1 MRAMYS
7 GISGMKVNQTRLDV
21 IGNNIANVGTTAFKG
36 SRARFEDSLSQ
47 AERAASAPSTSLGGT
62 NAGDV
67 GLGVQLAGIDKMMQ
81 QGNMQPTGR
90 ALDCAVDGNGFFM
103 VSKGKTVFDESL
115 KVDHAAGKH
124 VIDAKNSTA
133 KSEILFTRDGAFT
146 LDHEGN
152 LLTSDGYRVMGY
164 SLKSKVGGGEE
175 SLKNGRKAGEEVKF
189 VDASGDLEAVQI
201 SLKTLKIPEKVDVG
215 GGSFS
220 RVKTFSIDKQGIITA
235 QLEGGKVAALGQ
247 IAMAGFSNPEGL
259 TIKGK
264 NLYSSSV
271 NSGTVTLRTGVGTT
285 GEDNSDAFGAML
297 QGNLEMSNVDL
308 AEQFTDM
315 IVTSRAFQ
323 ANGKIIT
330 TGDELL
336 QDIINLKR

>member
-67 GLGVQLAGIDKMMQ
+67 GLGVQLGGIDRMMQ

-103 VSKGKTVFDESL
+103 VSKGPTVFDDSL
-115 KVDHAAGKH
+115 KVKAKEHT
-124 VIDAKNSTA
+124 IDSVNSKA
-133 KSEILFTRDGAFT
+133 KSEIFYTRDGAFT
-146 LDHEGN
+146 LDEQGN

-164 SLKSKVGGGEE
+164 ALEDKAGKDRSLDK
-175 SLKNGRKAGEEVKF
+175 GRKAGEEVRF
-189 VDASGDLEAVQI
+189 VDASQELKADA
-201 SLKTLKIPEKVDVG
+201 SNLKTLKIPQTVAITG
-215 GGSFS
+215 GGFS

-247 IAMAGFSNPEGL
+247 IAMVGFSNPEGL
-259 TIKGK
+259 TDKGK
-264 NLYSSSV
+264 NLYSASV
-271 NSGTVTLRTGVGTT
+271 NSGTATLRSGVGAVP
-285 GEDNSDAFGAML
+285 GEDNSDSFGAML

-315 IVTSRAFQ
+315 IVTSRSFQ

>member
-90 ALDCAVDGNGFFM
+90 ALDCAIDGNGFFM
-103 VSKGKTVFDESL
+103 VSKGKTIFDDSL
-115 KVDHAAGKH
+115 KVDHNKGKH

-146 LDHEGN
+146 LDQEGN

-164 SLKSKVGGGEE
+164 GLKSKVGAPVE
-175 SLKNGRKAGEEVKF
+175 SLKDGRKAGEEVTF
-189 VDASGDLEAVQI
+189 VDASEEVQAVET
-201 SLKTLKIPEKVDVG
+201 SLKTLKIPEKVATAG
-215 GGSFS
+215 GFS

-271 NSGTVTLRTGVGTT
+271 NSGTVTLRSGAGAKI
-285 GEDNSDAFGAML
+285 EDNSDAFGAML